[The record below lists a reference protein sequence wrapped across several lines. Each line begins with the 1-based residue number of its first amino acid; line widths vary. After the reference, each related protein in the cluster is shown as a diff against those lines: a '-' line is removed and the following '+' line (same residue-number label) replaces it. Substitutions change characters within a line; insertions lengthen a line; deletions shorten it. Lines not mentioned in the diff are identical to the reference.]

1 MSKPD
6 FSLPLTYKDVQKTM
20 DQDGHPALPRE
31 TRTFGQCAADKLT
44 SFCGSWS
51 FILLM
56 LLYILV
62 WITLNLIAWKFQWD
76 PWPFILLNLTLS
88 FLACLQA
95 PIILMSHN
103 RANQRDRISQRY
115 DYLVDRQAARN
126 VEKVLIEL
134 EAIKKKLDKTA

>member
-6 FSLPLTYKDVQKTM
+6 FFLPLTYKDAQKIM

-31 TRTFGQCAADKLT
+31 TRNFGQRAADKLT
-44 SFCGSWS
+44 NFCGSWK
-51 FILLM
+51 FIFSM

-62 WITLNLIAWKFQWD
+62 WITLNLIAWNFQWD

-103 RANQRDRISQRY
+103 RANQRDRVSQRY
-115 DYLVDRQAARN
+115 DYLVDRHAARN
-126 VEKVLIEL
+126 IEKVLTEL
-134 EAIKKKLDKTA
+134 EAIKKKLENRK

>member
-6 FSLPLTYKDVQKTM
+6 FFLPLTYKDAQKTM
-20 DQDGHPALPRE
+20 DQDGHPSIPHE
-31 TRTFGQCAADKLT
+31 TRTLGQRAADKLT
-44 SFCGSWS
+44 NFCGSWK
-51 FILLM
+51 FIFLL

-62 WITLNLIAWKFQWD
+62 WITLNLIAWRFQWD

-126 VEKVLIEL
+126 VEKVLTEL